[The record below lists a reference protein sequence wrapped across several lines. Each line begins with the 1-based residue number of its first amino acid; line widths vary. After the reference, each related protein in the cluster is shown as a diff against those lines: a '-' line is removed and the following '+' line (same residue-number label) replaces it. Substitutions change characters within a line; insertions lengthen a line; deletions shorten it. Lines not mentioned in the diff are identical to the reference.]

1 MTDAV
6 DPNDAA
12 RASVSAATTDE
23 LGIDITKLK
32 IGTTIMVETEDD
44 HLFEMEVIV
53 PEKGVVKVSGT
64 EPRLKYPVLGV
75 LVDSSSGKTR
85 ISYWIGKLLG
95 MFLIFKNGNYK
106 SKPVIHVTVKGDGWQ
121 YDVF

>member
-12 RASVSAATTDE
+12 SASVTTDE

-32 IGTTIMVETEDD
+32 IGMTIMVETEDN
-44 HLFEMEVIV
+44 HLFEMEITV

-75 LVDSSSGKTR
+75 LVYSSSGKMQ
-85 ISYWIGKLLG
+85 INHWIGKLLG
-95 MFLIFKNGNYK
+95 MFLIFKNGNYE
-106 SKPVIHVTVKGDGWQ
+106 SKPVIHVTVKGNGWQ
-121 YDVF
+121 FDVF